1 MQSKGASLIAVGLLT
16 GLPASTTV
24 EASVY
29 SGFGCDDSKLGSAY
43 SSATAL
49 TTDADGTVD
58 VDMNLAGGAAA
69 SKSIGSFPPGCAPH
83 PPPHPTVA
91 AGAPA
96 RDWWPRGRPRGH
108 ARP

>member
-1 MQSKGASLIAVGLLT
+1 MQSKGASLIVVGLLT

-29 SGFGCDDSKLGSAY
+29 SGFGCDDSDLGSAY

-69 SKSIGSFPPGCAPH
+69 SKSVGSFPPGCASLH
-83 PPPHPTVA
+83 
-91 AGAPA
+91 
-96 RDWWPRGRPRGH
+96 
-108 ARP
+108 